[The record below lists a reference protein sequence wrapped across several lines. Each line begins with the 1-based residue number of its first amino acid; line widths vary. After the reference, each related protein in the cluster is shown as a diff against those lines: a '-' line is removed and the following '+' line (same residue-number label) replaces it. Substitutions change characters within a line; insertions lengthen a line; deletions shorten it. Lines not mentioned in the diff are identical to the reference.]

1 MLSMYNTIQHFE
13 KVGIKKI
20 EKIIERFVSH
30 PTDMASFVTGITE
43 EVVNLGLSVIS
54 ETLEDMDQQI
64 CTSKKRKEKWRIVR
78 KDNKQLKTSLGDI
91 IFQKTLFKNK
101 ADKHTEY
108 LLDSILGMSSHERL
122 TEDAEQKL
130 LEEVV
135 ESSYRK
141 AGENMS
147 ITSSVSKQTVK
158 NKIHALKFKKQ
169 PEIKYA
175 DKKKVDYL
183 YIDADEDHVSLQFQ
197 NQKGDLEKNE
207 WNRKENCLITKLVY
221 VYEGI
226 GKEAPMSKRHC
237 LINPYYFSGV
247 YSGTDGNDELWASVY
262 DFMEKNYDLDY
273 VKKVFLNGDGGA
285 WIKAAKKKI
294 HGITYV
300 IDEFHLRKYMLNATA
315 HLEDSAED
323 ARGELLNA
331 MKKGTKAELQ
341 EIFNRIRL
349 SIKTESRM
357 KRVNKSE
364 DYFLN
369 NWSAIRVRLTCRNQV
384 RGCSAEGHVSHVLSS
399 RMSSRPMGWSRTG
412 ADKMAQLLAY
422 KWNGGDMLELVRYQ
436 REEEVARAAGAEND
450 IISSTQMLQ
459 AERRKFGETGKYL
472 ECITHHI
479 DAGMKKYVGLSSR
492 IWNL

>member
-1 MLSMYNTIQHFE
+1 
-13 KVGIKKI
+13 
-20 EKIIERFVSH
+20 
-30 PTDMASFVTGITE
+30 
-43 EVVNLGLSVIS
+43 
-54 ETLEDMDQQI
+54 
-64 CTSKKRKEKWRIVR
+64 
-78 KDNKQLKTSLGDI
+78 
-91 IFQKTLFKNK
+91 
-101 ADKHTEY
+101 
-108 LLDSILGMSSHERL
+108 
-122 TEDAEQKL
+122 
-130 LEEVV
+130 
-135 ESSYRK
+135 
-141 AGENMS
+141 
-147 ITSSVSKQTVK
+147 
-158 NKIHALKFKKQ
+158 
-169 PEIKYA
+169 
-175 DKKKVDYL
+175 
-183 YIDADEDHVSLQFQ
+183 
-197 NQKGDLEKNE
+197 
-207 WNRKENCLITKLVY
+207 
-221 VYEGI
+221 
-226 GKEAPMSKRHC
+226 
-237 LINPYYFSGV
+237 
-247 YSGTDGNDELWASVY
+247 
-262 DFMEKNYDLDY
+262 
-273 VKKVFLNGDGGA
+273 
-285 WIKAAKKKI
+285 
-294 HGITYV
+294 
-300 IDEFHLRKYMLNATA
+300 MLNATA

-369 NWSAIRVRLTCRNQV
+369 NWNAIRVRLTCRNQV